1 MTDSATLTSADEIDF
16 SSFDRIDAVRSILQV
31 LVRSTGL
38 RTALVAR
45 VTSESWTL
53 CAIEDGAGFALQPG
67 DQLEL
72 QTTF

>member
-1 MTDSATLTSADEIDF
+1 MSDSSALPAVEEVDF
-16 SSFDRIDAVRSILQV
+16 SSFERIDAIRSILQA
-31 LVRSTGL
+31 LVRSTGM

-53 CAIEDGAGFALQPG
+53 CAIEDGTGFALQPG

>member
-1 MTDSATLTSADEIDF
+1 MTDSATFAREDDIDF

-31 LVRSTGL
+31 LVRSTGM

-45 VTSESWTL
+45 VTPESWTL